1 MASFHNLHTDNA
13 QRIRINTPLRQI
25 PDGAHSM
32 LLHRKSA
39 LISLVLRRSLALRGS
54 SSACMKLRNAYGM
67 IVGRSGGLVVDFPI
81 TSADKVR
88 KITVEKLDTGETY
101 DEESD
106 VVISARGSL
115 NQASWPKID
124 GLDTFS
130 GEVMH
135 SAKWNQEYVGDL
147 SL

>member
-1 MASFHNLHTDNA
+1 
-13 QRIRINTPLRQI
+13 
-25 PDGAHSM
+25 
-32 LLHRKSA
+32 
-39 LISLVLRRSLALRGS
+39 
-54 SSACMKLRNAYGM
+54 MKLRNAYGM